1 VKTFRDLTSSEEEMN
16 NLCRRTKTSNTPH
29 NFSWLIPDKLARCA
43 VPSDSRDIDGLV
55 DLGVTKL
62 ITLLEEKLPAQ
73 MNLRDSVSGLKHEI
87 HGCVEFEGIPVD
99 KIVKIIDSIEN
110 EIGAGGKVAV
120 HCRAG
125 NGRTGTVL
133 AAFIMKEN
141 NLSSMEAIAFVR
153 KLRRWSVETKGQ
165 ENCLVLY
172 GQYLLNGILQDI
184 ETTDDDTFSVRS
196 FNFSD
201 DSDE

>member
-1 VKTFRDLTSSEEEMN
+1 M
-16 NLCRRTKTSNTPH
+16 
-29 NFSWLIPDKLARCA
+29 
-43 VPSDSRDIDGLV
+43 
-55 DLGVTKL
+55 
-62 ITLLEEKLPAQ
+62 
-73 MNLRDSVSGLKHEI
+73 
-87 HGCVEFEGIPVD
+87 
-99 KIVKIIDSIEN
+99 
-110 EIGAGGKVAV
+110 GGKVAV

-141 NLSSMEAIAFVR
+141 NLSSREAIAFVR
-153 KLRRWSVETKGQ
+153 KLRRWSVETQGQ

-172 GQYLLNGILQDI
+172 GQYLQNGILQDI

>member
-1 VKTFRDLTSSEEEMN
+1 MST
-16 NLCRRTKTSNTPH
+16 LCHSGTKTSNTPH
-29 NFSWLIPDKLARCA
+29 NFSWVIPDKLAGCA
-43 VPSDSRDIDGLV
+43 VPSYSSEIDGLV

-62 ITLLEEKLPAQ
+62 ITLSEEKLPAQ

-110 EIGAGGKVAV
+110 EIGAGGKVVV

-141 NLSSMEAIAFVR
+141 NLSSREAIAFVR
-153 KLRRWSVETKGQ
+153 KLRRWSVETQGQ

-172 GQYLLNGILQDI
+172 GQYLQSGILQDI